1 MHCLL
6 CDKRI
11 GKDNLAEL
19 FFSED
24 LLCTACRNQWER
36 IDKTFMFHGKK
47 AHVLWNYNEAF
58 ATALLQYKERKDE
71 ALRDIFFCLDAKRLH
86 RKYRKYTL
94 VPMPSSQ
101 KKLEERG
108 FSHLEGMYGGLHLP
122 YVELFDLKEEMDQKG
137 KGIQERKQMIHNLFL
152 KPDVQIPENI
162 LLVDDT
168 ITTGSTLL
176 GALEALKMVKNN
188 VQILSCGMSKK
199 G

>member
-1 MHCLL
+1 M
-6 CDKRI
+6 
-11 GKDNLAEL
+11 
-19 FFSED
+19 
-24 LLCTACRNQWER
+24 
-36 IDKTFMFHGKK
+36 
-47 AHVLWNYNEAF
+47 
-58 ATALLQYKERKDE
+58 
-71 ALRDIFFCLDAKRLH
+71 
-86 RKYRKYTL
+86 YR
-94 VPMPSSQ
+94 
-101 KKLEERG
+101 
-108 FSHLEGMYGGLHLP
+108 GLHLP

>member
-1 MHCLL
+1 
-6 CDKRI
+6 
-11 GKDNLAEL
+11 
-19 FFSED
+19 
-24 LLCTACRNQWER
+24 
-36 IDKTFMFHGKK
+36 
-47 AHVLWNYNEAF
+47 
-58 ATALLQYKERKDE
+58 
-71 ALRDIFFCLDAKRLH
+71 
-86 RKYRKYTL
+86 
-94 VPMPSSQ
+94 MPSSQ